1 MEARR
6 SRRRPLETKSPCP
19 RVSVVNGL
27 KGLLADNKSPQKPP
41 PRAYD
46 AGHVPITEEFDS
58 AKRTL
63 PPAAPVAI
71 ALVVVAIVV
80 GIVAFLFR
88 SKPVAQGGID
98 AVYFSEP
105 ASMTNGMVLVQVTL
119 RNVGDKTLYIKTITA
134 NLKTDQELS
143 DNAASPSDYERYFM
157 AYPDLKEHSTQPL
170 VVEMK
175 IAPGAE
181 QKGSVLVSFPVT
193 REQFE
198 ARKDLN
204 VTIEPYDQN
213 SILLREKGASLK

>member
-1 MEARR
+1 MRQL
-6 SRRRPLETKSPCP
+6 RPRK
-19 RVSVVNGL
+19 
-27 KGLLADNKSPQKPP
+27 PQPP
-41 PRAYD
+41 QYD

-58 AKRTL
+58 PKRTL

-80 GIVAFLFR
+80 GIIAFLFR
-88 SKPVAQGGID
+88 AKPVAQGGID

-105 ASMTNGMVLVQVTL
+105 ANMTNGMVLLQVTL

-143 DNAASPSDYERYFM
+143 DNAASPSDYERYFL
-157 AYPDLKEHSTQPL
+157 AYPDLKEQLTQPL
-170 VVEMK
+170 VVETK

-181 QKGSVLVSFPVT
+181 QKGTVLVSFPVT
-193 REQFE
+193 KEQFD

-213 SILLREKGASLK
+213 PIVLREKGVTAK